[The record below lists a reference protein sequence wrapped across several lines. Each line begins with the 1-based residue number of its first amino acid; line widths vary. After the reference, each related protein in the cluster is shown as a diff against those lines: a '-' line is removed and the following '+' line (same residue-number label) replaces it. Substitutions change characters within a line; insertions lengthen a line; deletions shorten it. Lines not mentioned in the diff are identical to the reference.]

1 MLRFL
6 SCKTETI
13 AILTVQR
20 DEVFFFFKEMMDL
33 KGLCD
38 LYRVLL
44 EMIFII
50 TTLNF
55 HWHMSK
61 IIPLTLNRMYSMYK
75 KIPKP

>member
-6 SCKTETI
+6 SCKTEMT
-13 AILTVQR
+13 AIQTVQR
-20 DEVFFFFKEMMDL
+20 DEAFFKEMMDL

-55 HWHMSK
+55 H
-61 IIPLTLNRMYSMYK
+61 
-75 KIPKP
+75 